1 MSRICPLFSGSTGNC
16 TYIGTKNGSILVDAG
31 ASLKGI
37 TESLSGV
44 GAEIDEIKAVAV
56 THCHDDHI
64 KGLRAVLRKTKAKL
78 ICSEKSAEILAEKNK
93 IKINEIEFDEI
104 TDFVYFVNKLTDLA
118 EELLEE
124 K

>member
-1 MSRICPLFSGSTGNC
+1 MTLTIGNNK
-16 TYIGTKNGSILVDAG
+16 I
-31 ASLKGI
+31 
-37 TESLSGV
+37 
-44 GAEIDEIKAVAV
+44 
-56 THCHDDHI
+56 
-64 KGLRAVLRKTKAKL
+64 
-78 ICSEKSAEILAEKNK
+78 EILAEKNK